1 MGMLKVRGTAEMAFV
16 VDIFNIKITVHST
29 ASSSGEV
36 IQSGKKKTEKFL
48 RLMKEKLDIEPNDF
62 ELEADSVSSSYNSDK
77 SYSYKKNLSL
87 VVNADLSL
95 LSKITSLLEDM
106 SDVTYDVDFCL
117 SDKASKEKQVIEAAI
132 KKSREKAEMIASS
145 LGQKVLG
152 VDEVSYEHP
161 SDVFTYNLAKS
172 VTVEDRPDMEA
183 MLKNPTETITK
194 HIYISWIIE

>member
-1 MGMLKVRGTAEMAFV
+1 MGMLKVRGTAEMAFT
-16 VDIFNIKITVHST
+16 VDILIIKITVYST

-62 ELEADSVSSSYNSDK
+62 ELETDSVSSSYNSDK
-77 SYSYKKNLSL
+77 GYSYKKNLSL

-132 KKSREKAEMIASS
+132 NNSREKAEMIASS

-161 SDVFTYNLAKS
+161 SDVFTYNCAKA